1 MTGGGGGSKG
11 LAVEKSLIVF
21 ANVLAL
27 VLAGLILSNAFLN
40 RQNDRL
46 AAELNVLGRRAGELQ
61 RADATLRDL
70 TGAIAREALRDAA
83 LRGLMVRMQLKARVT
98 VDGVTTEVP

>member
-1 MTGGGGGSKG
+1 M
-11 LAVEKSLIVF
+11 EKSVIVF

-27 VLAGLILSNAFLN
+27 VLAGLILANSFLN

-46 AAELNVLGRRAGELQ
+46 AAELNMLGRRAQELQ
-61 RADATLRDL
+61 RADATLREL
-70 TGAIAREALRDAA
+70 TGAIARDAVRDAA

-98 VDGVTTEVP
+98 VDGVTSEVP